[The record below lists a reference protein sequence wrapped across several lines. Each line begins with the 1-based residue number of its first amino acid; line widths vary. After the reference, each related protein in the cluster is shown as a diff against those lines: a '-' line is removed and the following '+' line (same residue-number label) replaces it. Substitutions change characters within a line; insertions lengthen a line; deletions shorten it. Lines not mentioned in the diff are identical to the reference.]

1 MSLEALK
8 RLQLDCVWWLVS
20 PQNPLKSRVTTAA
33 YEVRVETA
41 RTITQD
47 HSCIHI
53 STIEQ
58 ERCWRYTI
66 DTVEGLKQLHPRAQF
81 VWLMGA
87 DNLAQFHR
95 FRQWQQ
101 IANIVPIAVCDRAPF
116 TFASL
121 GSPFATRFSQLRLAE
136 RDASQLPE
144 CDAPRWV
151 YLHMPRHPLSST
163 LLRSTS

>member
-1 MSLEALK
+1 
-8 RLQLDCVWWLVS
+8 VS
-20 PQNPLKSRVTTAA
+20 PQNPLKSRNITAA
-33 YEVRVETA
+33 YEVRVESA
-41 RTITQD
+41 RTITQ
-47 HSCIHI
+47 HQPRVYI

-58 ERCWRYTI
+58 ERGWRYTI
-66 DTVEGLKQLHPRAQF
+66 DTVEGLKQHHPRTQF

-101 IANIVPIAVCDRAPF
+101 IARTIPIAVCDRAPF

-121 GSPFATRFSQLRLAE
+121 GSPFATRFAQLRLAE
-136 RDASQLPE
+136 RDAAQLSE